1 MFSYIGDLFCFLG
14 LIRARIAGAKVAK
27 GQVLTFLD
35 SHCEVIIGWLEPLL
49 FRIREVS
56 QLQVNMYNKFIH
68 VL

>member
-35 SHCEVIIGWLEPLL
+35 SHCEVIMGWLEPLL

-56 QLQVNMYNKFIH
+56 QL
-68 VL
+68 